1 LRKLFFARDPLG
13 RRSLLVHWPSNELP
27 HLVLTSVST
36 GMSDCHEF
44 IELPTEHIYA
54 LNLDNINDNS
64 VISLDSCLACLP
76 RAVPDD
82 TMHMP
87 FVRVSLAKPFLA
99 LF

>member
-1 LRKLFFARDPLG
+1 M
-13 RRSLLVHWPSNELP
+13 
-27 HLVLTSVST
+27 VLTSVST